1 MEINT
6 KGALQKLKMLPSG
19 EQDGRRVMS
28 TILRGLSRTTYYSIQ
43 IICSL
48 PHATSLSQPGIALQH
63 TSTRSQIPFL
73 INTIFPLTPWP
84 GSNTTQ
90 TISFTLYSLFILIIK
105 SVRQHVCCLQVPK
118 GKMQMRGTSLVVQQL
133 RLCAPKAQGL
143 GSVPSWRT
151 GSHRPQLVQTNK

>member
-1 MEINT
+1 
-6 KGALQKLKMLPSG
+6 
-19 EQDGRRVMS
+19 MS
-28 TILRGLSRTTYYSIQ
+28 TVLRGLSRTTYYSIQ

-63 TSTRSQIPFL
+63 TSTRSQIAFL

-105 SVRQHVCCLQVPK
+105 SVRQHVCSLQVPK
-118 GKMQMRGTSLVVQQL
+118 GKNANERDFSGSPVAKT
-133 RLCAPKAQGL
+133 LCSQSRGL
-143 GSVPSWRT
+143 GFSS
-151 GSHRPQLVQTNK
+151 

>member
-1 MEINT
+1 
-6 KGALQKLKMLPSG
+6 MLPSG

-28 TILRGLSRTTYYSIQ
+28 TVVRGLSKTTYYSIQ
-43 IICSL
+43 IIRSL

-84 GSNTTQ
+84 GSDTTQ
-90 TISFTLYSLFILIIK
+90 TISFTLYFLFILIIK
-105 SVRQHVCCLQVPK
+105 FLRQHVCCLQVPREK
-118 GKMQMRGTSLVVQQL
+118 KMQMRGISLVVQQL
-133 RLCAPKAQGL
+133 RLCAPKAKGL

-151 GSHRPQLVQTNK
+151 RSHMPQLVQTNK